1 MERTIFYV
9 SDGTGITAETI
20 GHSLLTQFPDVTFR
34 QIRVPFVDTVEKAE
48 RCRDRIVETAE
59 QDARPPIVIN
69 TVVDAAIHDV
79 LATSPGLVL
88 DLFET
93 FLGQLEAELGIPR
106 SPRVGQ
112 AHGLV
117 DYKTYET
124 RMDATNYALTHDD
137 GARLQ
142 FDTADAVLLGVSRS
156 GKTPTCLYMALQ
168 YGVKAANYPL
178 TEEDLGSTRLPAA
191 VRDIKS
197 KLFGLTIDPD
207 RLQQIREA
215 RRPGSRYASLRQCQ
229 REVAEAESLFNR
241 HGVPS
246 LNTTHT
252 SVEEIANRV
261 MLKLGLEKQL
271 F

>member
-1 MERTIFYV
+1 MARSIFYV

-20 GHSLLTQFPDVTFR
+20 GHTLLTQFPDVRFR
-34 QIRVPFVDTVEKAE
+34 QVRVPFVDTVEKAAE
-48 RCRDRIVETAE
+48 CRARIVAAAE
-59 QDARPPIVIN
+59 ADGRPPIVIN
-69 TVVDAAIHDV
+69 TVVDPQIHGV
-79 LATSPGLVL
+79 LSTSPGLVL

-93 FLGQLEAELGIPR
+93 FLGQLEMELGTPR

-117 DYKTYET
+117 DYATYET
-124 RMDATNYALTHDD
+124 RMDATNFALTHDD

-142 FDTADAVLLGVSRS
+142 FDKADAVLLGVSRS

-178 TEEDLGSTRLPAA
+178 TEEDLGDTRLPEA
-191 VRDIKS
+191 VRDIKD

-215 RRPGSRYASLRQCQ
+215 RRPGSRYASRRQCQ
-229 REVAEAESLFNR
+229 REVAEAESLFVR
-241 HGVPS
+241 FGIPS

-252 SVEEIANRV
+252 SVEEIASKV